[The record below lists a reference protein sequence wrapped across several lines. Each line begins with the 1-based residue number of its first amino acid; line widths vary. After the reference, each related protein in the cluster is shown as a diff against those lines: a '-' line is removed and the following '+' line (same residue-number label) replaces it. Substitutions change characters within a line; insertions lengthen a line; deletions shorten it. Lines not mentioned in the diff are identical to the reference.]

1 MSAFRIVTSFR
12 SVNGGTKKE
21 LSTRI
26 TRALMPSGCR
36 GVPHSRWS
44 TPLWQ
49 WETLTV
55 PYIAFLSQSSTRP
68 GTGTDS

>member
-26 TRALMPSGCR
+26 TRAL
-36 GVPHSRWS
+36 
-44 TPLWQ
+44 
-49 WETLTV
+49 
-55 PYIAFLSQSSTRP
+55 IAFGLQGGSSFAVIDPPVTM
-68 GTGTDS
+68 GDSDGPLYSISVAILYTSGYRDRF